1 MEDRLEIIEE
11 YELLGERRYRV
22 RVKDTVLVFNVRADT
37 PEEAKSKAL
46 ELMRR
51 LGIESILE
59 AFSVKE
65 AR

>member
-22 RVKDTVLVFNVRADT
+22 RVKNTVLVFNVRADN

-46 ELMRR
+46 ELMKK

-59 AFSVKE
+59 AFSTRE
-65 AR
+65 G